1 MEVDNAIRFFIEQN
15 QAAALCVLSAVSALE
30 YVVPPVPGD
39 VSTFAAAFLVSI
51 YSWPLL
57 PVFLAVIA
65 GSLAGVSVNYWIG
78 ALINRNR
85 GEWMLKF
92 HKGEDV
98 RRHIEAILDKF
109 NRHGIV
115 LIAVNRFIPGIRA
128 LFFVAAGMAGIPL
141 PKVLFYSLV
150 SAIVW
155 NSLIFVLGYYA
166 GTNIELFKSIVSD
179 YFTAIWVVIAAT
191 AALLFLRYLLK
202 RRRDE
207 G

>member
-1 MEVDNAIRFFIEQN
+1 MDLDGAIRFFIEQN
-15 QAAALCVLSAVSALE
+15 QIVALCVLAVVSALE

-51 YSWPLL
+51 YGWPLL
-57 PVFLAVIA
+57 PVFLAIIT
-65 GSLAGVSVNYWIG
+65 GGLAGASVNYWIG

-85 GEWMLKF
+85 GEWMLRF
-92 HKGEDV
+92 HKGEGV
-98 RRHIEAILDKF
+98 RRRIEAILDKF
-109 NRHGIV
+109 NRYGAV

-150 SAIVW
+150 SAVVW
-155 NSLIFVLGYYA
+155 NSLIFALGYYV

-179 YFTAIWVVIAAT
+179 YFTAIWIVIAAA
-191 AALLFLRYLLK
+191 AALLFIRYLA
-202 RRRDE
+202 RRRAAR
-207 G
+207 